1 MKKTSI
7 VAIVGLPNVG
17 KSTLL
22 NRMVAIG
29 FKNSAVSAAAHAAR
43 GSILGVL
50 NRGDTQ
56 VSVEEGRRV

>member
-22 NRMVAIG
+22 NRMAIG

-50 NRGDTQ
+50 NRGDEQ